1 MTISQVRLLAEAVG
15 DLDAGKTFYDRQQ
28 PGVGDYFWDSLL
40 ADVESLLIYAGVHS
54 KLFGCYRML
63 AKRFPYAIYYQIDGG
78 CDIAITQE
86 PGMDNKKMAGRVG

>member
-1 MTISQVRLLAEAVG
+1 M
-15 DLDAGKTFYDRQQ
+15 
-28 PGVGDYFWDSLL
+28 
-40 ADVESLLIYAGVHS
+40 IYAGVHS

-86 PGMDNKKMAGRVG
+86 PGMDNKKNGGEGWMIAVWLTLGFRPIATPIAGLKASPLDR